1 VALEGGQHS
10 APLQPPTHLRLLR
23 GVDPMRLEHALG
35 DVRTDRGGLHGGRLL
50 SSRGVVHPSATPLA
64 HRCRRAG
71 PSTAS
76 VRTALNGYPG
86 VRARTTCISALL
98 HRSPTRAASSR
109 VRPGR
114 VRVPSTMQGH
124 PSCRSRRMRVRRWL
138 TEKRGTTRRR
148 SWRKLHLAT
157 DADTGRLVAAALTDK
172 DADDGSRVGPLHD
185 QVDGPFASFTA
196 DGAYDRDDVYAEVAA
211 RHPDAGVIVPP
222 RSSVVPSD
230 MTSLSSSQVGGYAP
244 MADRIWWLAGAQKRT
259 PLTGASRASANSAAA
274 AWSGPAPP

>member
-1 VALEGGQHS
+1 VALKGGQHS
-10 APLQPPTHLRLLR
+10 APLQPPTHRRLLR

-76 VRTALNGYPG
+76 VRTALDGYPG
-86 VRARTTCISALL
+86 VRARTTCISALS
-98 HRSPTRAASSR
+98 HRSPTRVASSR

-172 DADDGSRVGPLHD
+172 DADDGWGSAPCTTRSMVPSRPLPPTARTTAMTFTPRLRR
-185 QVDGPFASFTA
+185 GILTPASLS
-196 DGAYDRDDVYAEVAA
+196 
-211 RHPDAGVIVPP
+211 HPD
-222 RSSVVPSD
+222 
-230 MTSLSSSQVGGYAP
+230 
-244 MADRIWWLAGAQKRT
+244 
-259 PLTGASRASANSAAA
+259 RAWCRAT
-274 AWSGPAPP
+274 